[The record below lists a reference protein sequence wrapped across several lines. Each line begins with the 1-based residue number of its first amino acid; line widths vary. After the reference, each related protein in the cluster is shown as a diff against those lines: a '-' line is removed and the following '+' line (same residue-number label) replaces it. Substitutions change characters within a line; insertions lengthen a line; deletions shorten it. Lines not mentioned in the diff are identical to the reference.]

1 MTHEDFSSRHDDIK
15 PSSNKSFGLVIA
27 AFFAIVALWPLLHAE
42 RVRWWALGVAA
53 AFAIAALL
61 WPAALAPLNTLWTR
75 LGLLLY
81 KVVSPV
87 VLGLLFF
94 VTVTPI
100 ALIMR
105 VLGKDPLRL
114 RRDPN
119 AASYWLE
126 RTPPGPSPES
136 MKNQF

>member
-1 MTHEDFSSRHDDIK
+1 VTHEDFSSRQEEIK
-15 PSSNKSFGLVIA
+15 PSSNRGFGLVIA
-27 AFFAIVALWPLLHAE
+27 TFFSIVALWPLVHAE
-42 RVRWWALGVAA
+42 PVRWWALGVAA
-53 AFAIAALL
+53 GFALVSLL
-61 WPAALAPLNTLWTR
+61 WPATLAPLNTLWTR
-75 LGLLLY
+75 FGLLLY

-94 VTVTPI
+94 VTITPI

-114 RRDPN
+114 RRDPHT
-119 AASYWLE
+119 ASYWME